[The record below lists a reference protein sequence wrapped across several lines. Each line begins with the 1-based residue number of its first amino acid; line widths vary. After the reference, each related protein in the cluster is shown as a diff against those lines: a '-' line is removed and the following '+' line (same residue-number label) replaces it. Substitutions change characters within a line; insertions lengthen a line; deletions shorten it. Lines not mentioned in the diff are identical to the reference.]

1 MQDTVVEKEKDK
13 HTCIQH
19 HIFSL
24 KGKGKKISRTN
35 SNASRCITPGCTQK
49 GKL

>member
-19 HIFSL
+19 HVFSL
-24 KGKGKKISRTN
+24 KWKKNLKN
-35 SNASRCITPGCTQK
+35 SNASRYITLWWT
-49 GKL
+49 LIER